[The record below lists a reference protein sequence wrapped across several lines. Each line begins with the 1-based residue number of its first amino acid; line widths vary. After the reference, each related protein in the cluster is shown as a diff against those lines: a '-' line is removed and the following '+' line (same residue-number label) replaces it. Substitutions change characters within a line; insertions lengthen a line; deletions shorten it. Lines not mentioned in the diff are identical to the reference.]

1 MQTQFDG
8 AMTSMQA
15 IMLASALALV
25 PATLP
30 SAPALAQGSPIKVE
44 YVTPKNPRLVP
55 LRQRLM
61 ERKVLEELA
70 EFVSPLKFKRE
81 LTFTTVQCDTVN
93 AFYSP
98 GEQKLKMCYEFVE
111 DLHKSLIPF
120 LDGTFKLPNGEIIK
134 PNITGVTR
142 GEAVVG
148 TFVGVIMHELGHA
161 VNDIQDIPI
170 LGKEEDAAD
179 QFSSFLMVQYGPD
192 LARTAIKGTA
202 LYWDLSAQTWDWGIR
217 AGKVKH
223 HYFHD
228 EHSLSAQRMFNVLCV
243 AYGRYA
249 DAFQDLVD
257 QGLLPRARAQ
267 NCGSEYKRIEHAFLK
282 TVMPQIDRKK
292 MEEVRGKTW
301 LRPDELK

>member
-1 MQTQFDG
+1 MK
-8 AMTSMQA
+8 A
-15 IMLASALALV
+15 IVLATALALLPV
-25 PATLP
+25 LP
-30 SAPALAQGSPIKVE
+30 SAPVLAQDSGVKVE
-44 YVTPKNPRLVP
+44 YMPAKNPRLAP

-61 ERKVLEELA
+61 DRKVLEELA
-70 EFVSPLKFKRE
+70 AFVSPLKFKRE
-81 LTFTTVQCDTVN
+81 LTFSTVQCDTVN

-120 LDGTFKLPNGEIIK
+120 LEGTFKLPNGEFLK
-134 PNITGVTR
+134 PNVTGVTR

-148 TFVGVIMHELGHA
+148 TFVGVLMHELGHA
-161 VNDIQDIPI
+161 VNDIQEIPI

-179 QFSSFLMVQYGPD
+179 QFSSFLMVQFGPE
-192 LARTAIKGTA
+192 LARTTIKGTA

-223 HYFHD
+223 HYYHD
-228 EHSLSAQRMFNVLCV
+228 EHSLSAQRMYNTLCI
-243 AYGRYA
+243 AYGRHP
-249 DAFQDLVD
+249 DSFRDLVE

-267 NCGSEYKRIEHAFLK
+267 TCGKEYKQIEHAFLK
-282 TVMPQIDRKK
+282 TVMPEIDKAK
-292 MEEVRGKTW
+292 MEEVRRKTW